1 MKKYS
6 VVATL
11 TVLSC
16 LVASSLFA
24 YALLSPRRTWDS
36 PPNIILDSR
45 GIPSI
50 ADSDFGVTRTRNA
63 LLSSSSWNGAGT
75 GTRFSVSVGSM
86 TGFSMGDGRPFLN
99 FRDPVGACTGN
110 CLAATFTGF
119 YQSRGNGTYRITDAD
134 IVTNYSGFNWASA
147 GEACSS
153 EIYVEG
159 VMVHETGHLLGL
171 AHSGVSGATMFPSV
185 AFCDNGPSTLAT
197 DDRNAINDLY

>member
-24 YALLSPRRTWDS
+24 YALLSPRRTWDT
-36 PPNIILDSR
+36 PPNIILDNR

-50 ADSDFGVTRTRNA
+50 ADSDLGVTRTRNA
-63 LLSSSSWNGAGT
+63 LLSSVAWNGAGT
-75 GTRFSVSVGSM
+75 GTRYSVTVGSM

-110 CLAATFTGF
+110 CLAATFTG
-119 YQSRGNGTYRITDAD
+119 YYAQRSNGTYRITDAD

-159 VMVHETGHLLGL
+159 VMVHEVGHLLGL
-171 AHSGVSGATMFPSV
+171 AHSSVTGATMYPSV
-185 AFCDNGPSTLAT
+185 AYCDNGPASLAT